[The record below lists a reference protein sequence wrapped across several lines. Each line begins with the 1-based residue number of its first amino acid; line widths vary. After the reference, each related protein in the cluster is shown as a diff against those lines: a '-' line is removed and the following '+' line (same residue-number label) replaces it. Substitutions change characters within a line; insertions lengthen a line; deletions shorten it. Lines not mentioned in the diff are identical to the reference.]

1 MNDEKSRSGGRTI
14 EAGARDERESTE
26 EKGRPADLTLLAAEP
41 NICLDFRHG
50 VGLVDNM
57 SSR

>member
-14 EAGARDERESTE
+14 EAGARDERESAE
-26 EKGRPADLTLLAAEP
+26 ENGRPLTLLAAEP

-50 VGLVDNM
+50 VGLVGNM